1 MITKAQ
7 KIRLGVF
14 VTVAV
19 IALLSVI
26 GVLLVPKLL
35 ETRDV
40 YYIGFRDTSVTG
52 LLEGGTVKYHGLTVG
67 FVSHISIDP
76 KDIRRVIVE
85 VSLDHGTPIK
95 EDTQAEM
102 ALLGITGLK
111 LIELS
116 GGSNESKPLKTGS
129 IIEAGVSITD
139 RLTDS
144 AEAIAIKAQRVM
156 DNLSLLTDTD
166 NRLRI
171 IELLENTNK
180 TMNEL
185 HSALTRNRS
194 LIDTTMANAQA
205 ISTDARAISRMT
217 KNTMSKVESVAESDS
232 LRLIMHN
239 LVEITDS
246 IKKADLVALMQEL
259 NTTLERSNRMIRDME
274 ASFTKSRADILSTIE
289 SFKETS
295 DYLNQFTRMLSE
307 DPSVLVR
314 GAKPKDAPDDKLG
327 K

>member
-19 IALLSVI
+19 IALLTVI
-26 GVLLVPKLL
+26 GILVVPKLI

-52 LLEGGTVKYHGLTVG
+52 LVEGGTVKYHGLTVG

-76 KDIRRVIVE
+76 NDIRRVIVE
-85 VSLDHGTPIK
+85 ISLDHGTPIK

-111 LIELS
+111 LIELA
-116 GGSNESKPLKTGS
+116 GGSNEAKPLKTGS

-144 AEAIAIKAQRVM
+144 AEAIALKAQRVM
-156 DNLSLLTDTD
+156 DNLSLLTDTE
-166 NRLRI
+166 NRRRI
-171 IELLENTNK
+171 VDLLENTNN
-180 TMNEL
+180 TLTEL

-194 LIDTTMANAQA
+194 LIDTTIANAES
-205 ISTDARAISRMT
+205 ISADAKDISRMT
-217 KNTMSKVESVAESDS
+217 RHTMSKVESVAESDS
-232 LRLIMHN
+232 LRLIMRN

-246 IKKADLVALMQEL
+246 IKKADLVQLIQEL
-259 NTTLERSNRMIRDME
+259 NTTLERSNRMIRDLE
-274 ASFTKSRADILSTIE
+274 TSFTRSRSDILSTIE
-289 SFKETS
+289 SLKETS

-314 GAKPKDAPDDKLG
+314 GSKPKDAPDDKLG

>member
-1 MITKAQ
+1 
-7 KIRLGVF
+7 
-14 VTVAV
+14 
-19 IALLSVI
+19 
-26 GVLLVPKLL
+26 
-35 ETRDV
+35 
-40 YYIGFRDTSVTG
+40 
-52 LLEGGTVKYHGLTVG
+52 
-67 FVSHISIDP
+67 
-76 KDIRRVIVE
+76 
-85 VSLDHGTPIK
+85 
-95 EDTQAEM
+95 
-102 ALLGITGLK
+102 
-111 LIELS
+111 
-116 GGSNESKPLKTGS
+116 
-129 IIEAGVSITD
+129 
-139 RLTDS
+139 
-144 AEAIAIKAQRVM
+144 
-156 DNLSLLTDTD
+156 
-166 NRLRI
+166 
-171 IELLENTNK
+171 
-180 TMNEL
+180 
-185 HSALTRNRS
+185 
-194 LIDTTMANAQA
+194 MANAQA